1 MKNKILKKVLGT
13 LGYKLIDKKLFKNER
28 LISNKSYL
36 TMDRLLKNLFEE
48 KKINNLIQIGA
59 NDGSRFDIIN
69 KYIKSYKVKSLLV
82 EPIKESFEKL
92 KENYKG
98 FNFVTFENSAISV
111 NNELMYLYKVDPKYF
126 GNYDDHIPGITSF
139 DKKHLLKHG
148 VKKKHIVKE
157 KINSLTLENL
167 INKHSINDFEILY
180 IDVEGYDG
188 NLVNDF
194 LNNIIIRPIIILE
207 YIHINNDVFQKL
219 INNLQNNK
227 YEFFAIDENLVCFPE
242 KYIKYIKFN

>member
-13 LGYKLIDKKLFKNER
+13 LGYKLIDKQLFKNER

-36 TMDRLLKNLFEE
+36 TLDRLLKNLFEE
-48 KKINNLIQIGA
+48 KKITNLIQIGA
-59 NDGSRFDIIN
+59 NDGNRFDIIN

-92 KENYKG
+92 KENYKD

-111 NNELMYLYKVDPKYF
+111 NNELIYLYKVNPKYF
-126 GNYDDHIPGITSF
+126 IYYDDHIPGITSF

-148 VKKKHIVKE
+148 VKDRHIVKE
-157 KINSLTLENL
+157 KVNSLTIENL
-167 INKHSINDFEILY
+167 INKHNFNNFEILF

-188 NLVNDF
+188 NIVNDF

-207 YIHINNDVFQKL
+207 YIHINNDTFQKL
-219 INNLQNNK
+219 ISNLQKYK
-227 YEFFAIDENLVCFPE
+227 YEFFSIDENLVCFPE
-242 KYIKYIKFN
+242 KDIEFIKFN